1 MKEAKLAMDEKVR
14 LSRTEGSMS
23 PNLMKER
30 MILKKTSDPVASP
43 SISMK
48 LMNQGETILTKKVS
62 CTSKNPLE

>member
-43 SISMK
+43 SISVK
-48 LMNQGETILTKKVS
+48 LKNQRETILAKEVR
-62 CTSKNPLE
+62 CTSKIPLE

>member
-1 MKEAKLAMDEKVR
+1 MDEKVR

-43 SISMK
+43 SISVK
-48 LMNQGETILTKKVS
+48 LKNQRETILAKEVR

>member
-43 SISMK
+43 SISVK
-48 LMNQGETILTKKVS
+48 LKNQRETILAKEVR

>member
-1 MKEAKLAMDEKVR
+1 MKLAMDEKVR

-43 SISMK
+43 SISVK
-48 LMNQGETILTKKVS
+48 LKNQRETILAKEVR